1 MLTTLFI
8 FMSLILAFCWWI
20 AADYQQKLAV
30 KEKAAYF
37 WNAVKSFFKNLF
49 GGNK

>member
-1 MLTTLFI
+1 
-8 FMSLILAFCWWI
+8 MSLILAFSWWI
-20 AADYQQKLAV
+20 TADYQQRLTAKD
-30 KEKAAYF
+30 KAADF